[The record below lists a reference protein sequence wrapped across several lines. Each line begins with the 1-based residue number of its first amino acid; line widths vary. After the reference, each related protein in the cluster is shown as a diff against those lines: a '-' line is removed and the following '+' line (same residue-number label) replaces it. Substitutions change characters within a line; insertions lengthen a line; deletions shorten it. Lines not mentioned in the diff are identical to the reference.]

1 MQEADFQNKMTELM
15 GEIQTLPESERT
27 RLVQLAE
34 ETRQRHEQ
42 LKKTFSTLQ
51 ENLDQLR
58 LGIKYLIFDL
68 EATRRENQTLKRQID
83 EREDENK
90 W

>member
-1 MQEADFQNKMTELM
+1 MQEAEFQKKMTELM
-15 GEIQTLPESERT
+15 GEIQTLPDAERE
-27 RLVQLAE
+27 RLEKLAA

-42 LKKTFSTLQ
+42 LRKTMANLQ

-68 EATRRENQTLKRQID
+68 EATKRENAQLKRMVDGRSEEAQ
-83 EREDENK
+83 
-90 W
+90 

>member
-1 MQEADFQNKMTELM
+1 MLEAEFQKKMAELL
-15 GEIQTLPESERT
+15 GEIQTLPDEERA
-27 RLVQLAE
+27 RLEKLAD

-42 LKKTFSTLQ
+42 LRTTMANLQ

-68 EATRRENQTLKRQID
+68 EATKRENAQLKRMVDGRSEEAQ
-83 EREDENK
+83 
-90 W
+90 